1 MQSQEGGKSKG
12 SGNLH
17 GEVLSKI
24 RQMIIDGELEPG
36 ARIIERPLCERLR
49 VSRTPLR
56 EAFKVLAA
64 EGLLEL
70 LPNRGARVPSFRK
83 EDIYEGLQ
91 IMGALEGLA
100 GEIAAERATDDLIAE
115 IRAAHYQ
122 MYAHY
127 LRHEITQYYG
137 ANQSIHQRI
146 VEAAGSPLL
155 LACHHALSVRV
166 TRARYL
172 MNLWDQSG
180 WPEAVKAHEGIL
192 DALMRRSAPEL
203 GQRLREHMNQ
213 QARRVQD
220 HFAELAAQQEKLSAS
235 LAAGTESAAHQPAA
249 RPGTRDKQAKAE
261 VLGSDAQVAGK

>member
-1 MQSQEGGKSKG
+1 MQSHENGKAKA

-24 RQMIIDGELEPG
+24 RQMILDGELEPG

-64 EGLLEL
+64 EGLIEL
-70 LPNRGARVPSFRK
+70 LPNRGARIPSFRK
-83 EDIYEGLQ
+83 EDICEGLQ

-100 GEIAAERATDDLIAE
+100 GEIAAERAADDLIAE

-137 ANQSIHQRI
+137 ANQSIHRRI
-146 VEAAGSPLL
+146 VEAAGSQLL
-155 LACHHALSVRV
+155 LASHRALSIRV

-192 DALMRRSAPEL
+192 DALMRRSGAEL
-203 GQRLREHMNQ
+203 GRRLREHMNQ
-213 QARRVQD
+213 QAHRVEE
-220 HFAELAAQQEKLSAS
+220 HFAELERLGAAPAGQPSESVLAGHQSAS
-235 LAAGTESAAHQPAA
+235 RSANRERQSKTEAVTPDV
-249 RPGTRDKQAKAE
+249 P
-261 VLGSDAQVAGK
+261 VAGK